1 MRYWCMSNGNKVFSE
16 YGIYD
21 RDHYNWQTDQEIVQR
36 WRAGMTGMPLIDAL
50 MRELLYTGFMSNRG
64 RQIVACYLALDLKQD
79 WRFGA
84 YWFEEKLIDH
94 DVQSNN
100 GGWAGAAGMAGGKVL
115 NFNSLL
121 QSTKFDPDG
130 VFIKTWIP
138 ELADVPA
145 PFIHTP
151 WSIHES

>member
-1 MRYWCMSNGNKVFSE
+1 
-16 YGIYD
+16 
-21 RDHYNWQTDQEIVQR
+21 
-36 WRAGMTGMPLIDAL
+36 MTGMPLIDAL

-138 ELADVPA
+138 ELANVPA